1 MLTNLLG
8 TALDNKMLATNQT
21 PAYQILLWSRWQDTD
36 SDIILGAAK
45 QTPIDL
51 TDHFVSGTLVQS
63 LDSSSS
69 LSATISMEKL
79 NLNIFSNCII
89 QLREGAEGVDIA
101 TWPTTFTGWRLGQPG
116 STESAITGNPSPE
129 EGGGPRGEPRTVQ
142 LNFVSRENQFT
153 DYEITSD
160 GVWLPNA
167 RNQTEFPFVFR
178 DDFDDIGKIAQEVAI
193 NADWGMGLQIA
204 EVLIP
209 KLPYRIEKQL
219 QFVQI
224 QAWESLKQLL
234 QVLHRVPDI
243 NGEGKLVERDRS
255 ISKPTARTYTA
266 ALLIAISQPD
276 ASFKQLNAVVV
287 KGLAKDITEVL
298 KKDQKLTTVN
308 GTFGFFD
315 PKMEFSDTW
324 GQDRQETWRV
334 KVGGAVIDGN
344 GRTVATPRIR
354 KFEEEG
360 FIPTVDQPVFTTT
373 TEFGYKVE
381 IENDTLL
388 ILGLLAALIAGYV
401 GAMVTVIVLT
411 PTTTTAGSPTTVNF
425 GAVTA
430 QIAGALL
437 LVGGIFVLQAIGN
450 FSFEIWGVPFETVYE
465 EIRVDAILEHFGTVL
480 SGAPFREWERKDVE
494 ITNYI
499 LSTEDDSAI
508 PADLP
513 TEPAVTNPGVRT
525 FAKRELAIRL
535 AEQAKRQLN
544 SVRDILL
551 EPADIILDERTGF
564 RYFIKSITRNVSRG
578 EEAAMQSLEAFRLP
592 PLPGGA

>member
-1 MLTNLLG
+1 MLTSLLG
-8 TALDNKMLATNQT
+8 TALDNKMLATDQT
-21 PAYQILLWSRWQDTD
+21 PSYQILLWSRWQDTD

-51 TDHFVSGTLVQS
+51 TDHFISGSLTQD

-69 LSATISMEKL
+69 LAVVISMEKL
-79 NLNIFSNCII
+79 NINIFSNCII
-89 QLREGAEGVDIA
+89 QLREGAEGVDPA

-116 STESAITGNPSPE
+116 STESAITGNPTPE
-129 EGGGPRGEPRTVQ
+129 EGGGPRGEGRTVQ

-153 DYEITSD
+153 DFEITSD

-193 NADWGMGLQIA
+193 NADWGMGLQAA
-204 EVLIP
+204 EVLVP

-224 QAWESLKQLL
+224 PAWEALKQLL
-234 QVLHRVPDI
+234 QVLHRVPDV

-255 ISKPTARTYTA
+255 ISKPTARSYTA
-266 ALLIAISQPD
+266 ALLTAIAQPD
-276 ASFKQLNAVVV
+276 ASFKQLNAVIA
-287 KGLAKDITEVL
+287 KGLAKEITEVL
-298 KKDQKLTTVN
+298 KKDQKLTSIN
-308 GTFGFFD
+308 GTFGYFD
-315 PKMEFSDTW
+315 PEMDFSDTW

-334 KVGGAVIDGN
+334 KVGAAVVDGD
-344 GRTVATPRIR
+344 GRTVESPRI
-354 KFEEEG
+354 KNFIEEG
-360 FIPTVDQPVFTTT
+360 FIPTVSPPTFATA
-373 TEFGYKVE
+373 TEFGYRVE
-381 IENDTLL
+381 IENDTAL
-388 ILGLLAALIAGYV
+388 IIALLAALIAGYV
-401 GAMVTVIVLT
+401 GAMVAVIVLT
-411 PTTTTAGSPTTVNF
+411 PTSTTPGTPTTINV
-425 GAVTA
+425 GAVAA
-430 QIAGALL
+430 QVAAALL

-465 EIRVDAILEHFGTVL
+465 EIRVDAILEHFGAVL

-499 LSTEDDSAI
+499 LSTEDDSAV
-508 PADLP
+508 PANLP
-513 TEPAVTNPGVRT
+513 HEPAVTNPGVRT

-535 AEQAKRQLN
+535 AEQAKRQIR

-564 RYFIKSITRNVSRG
+564 RYFIKSISRNIGRG
-578 EEAAMQSLEAFRLP
+578 EEAAVQSMEGFRLP